1 MKTEIH
7 ITPLFGSIFAAVP
20 VHANFEKF
28 KIFKNFKS
36 KRPVIP
42 LNTLNIDYMKPRES

>member
-28 KIFKNFKS
+28 KIS
-36 KRPVIP
+36 KMSSLRGQLYP
-42 LNTLNIDYMKPRES
+42 